1 MMRGQTKINCRGCW
15 SWAASSE
22 GDDRPVWQLLISL
35 ISDKHM
41 LSTIFIETLKLY
53 YFLVKLANRGCE
65 LSIKLNE
72 LRTKDLTVDG

>member
-1 MMRGQTKINCRGCW
+1 M
-15 SWAASSE
+15 
-22 GDDRPVWQLLISL
+22 LISL

-41 LSTIFIETLKLY
+41 LSVTSKLY
-53 YFLVKLANRGCE
+53 YFLVKLTSRACE

>member
-1 MMRGQTKINCRGCW
+1 M
-15 SWAASSE
+15 
-22 GDDRPVWQLLISL
+22 LISL

-41 LSTIFIETLKLY
+41 LSVTLKLY

-72 LRTKDLTVDG
+72 LRTKDLTLNG

>member
-1 MMRGQTKINCRGCW
+1 
-15 SWAASSE
+15 
-22 GDDRPVWQLLISL
+22 
-35 ISDKHM
+35 M